1 MSRRKDVVLIPKQ
14 PTDLLAVESAFLS
27 RRNEYR
33 AVAPPLPLNC
43 AFNYSATV
51 ARSYRSR
58 EREGPSLVITYA
70 AIAYAI
76 RILRRSSV
84 NGERGVVLAISDK
97 RVSRARVFQ
106 EILSLYKRTL
116 YVYTLDIYKGLTR
129 KIN

>member
-1 MSRRKDVVLIPKQ
+1 MIPKQ
-14 PTDLLAVESAFLS
+14 LTDLLAVESAFLS

-70 AIAYAI
+70 AIAYVI

-97 RVSRARVFQ
+97 RVSRARVFPQ